1 MKKLGLVMLIAT
13 LWFMSPTSTSAQVS
27 VNFNVSSQPLWGPVS
42 YDYVEYYYMPEYN
55 MYYYAPRGQ
64 YVYLN
69 GSNWVFSTSLPYQ
82 YRHANLY
89 STYKVVIN
97 EPRPYMRNAYYS
109 NHYKGYKNSHSRQ
122 GSIRDSRDQRY
133 SGIKNHPTNPNYHQG
148 NKPYN
153 RNMAQPAHN
162 QNYKGTPQHNGGNN
176 NQIRQ
181 NNKSTKNQSHQNN
194 QGKQGS
200 KGKNNGGGNKHG
212 K

>member
-27 VNFNVSSQPLWGPVS
+27 VNFNISSQPLWGPVS

-55 MYYYAPRGQ
+55 MYYYAPRAQ
-64 YVYLN
+64 YVYLS

-122 GSIRDSRDQRY
+122 GNIRDSRDQRY
-133 SGIKNHPTNPNYHQG
+133 SGIKNHPTNPNYHKG
-148 NKPYN
+148 NNKPYN
-153 RNMAQPAHN
+153 HATPQPSHN
-162 QNYKGTPQHNGGNN
+162 QNYKSSPQHNGGNN
-176 NQIRQ
+176 NQPHQ
-181 NNKSTKNQSHQNN
+181 NKQGNEGSHQ
-194 QGKQGS
+194 
-200 KGKNNGGGNKHG
+200 KNNGGGDKHG
-212 K
+212 KK